1 LQSIGGGG
9 HLAIGFLECRDW
21 PRCVEKLE
29 VWKDQYLDKAW
40 PGWPKMIEVCHF
52 GQSLHRISVLRQGYG
67 CVAMDKRDPV
77 IVFTL
82 FPGGLAL
89 DFIGPHMVFSR
100 LPGARVL
107 LASTAGGEIHAEG
120 GITIGGLNRLA
131 DIERCDILCVPGGA
145 GINDAILDQVFLGE
159 LRRLAT
165 NAGFVTSVC
174 TGALALGA
182 AGLLRDKRAATHW
195 YAMEF
200 LAEFG
205 ATADPGRV
213 VHDGNIITSGG
224 VTAGID
230 FALSIAAEL
239 AGADTAQE
247 IQLQIEYAP
256 APPFNAGTPETAPR
270 AIVERV
276 REQYAAAVGQR
287 RAAVKIAAD
296 RLLAIGL

>member
-1 LQSIGGGG
+1 
-9 HLAIGFLECRDW
+9 
-21 PRCVEKLE
+21 
-29 VWKDQYLDKAW
+29 
-40 PGWPKMIEVCHF
+40 
-52 GQSLHRISVLRQGYG
+52 
-67 CVAMDKRDPV
+67 MDKRDPV

-120 GITIGGLNRLA
+120 GITIGGLHRLA

-182 AGLLRDKRAATHW
+182 AGLLRDS
-195 YAMEF
+195 
-200 LAEFG
+200 
-205 ATADPGRV
+205 V
-213 VHDGNIITSGG
+213 
-224 VTAGID
+224 
-230 FALSIAAEL
+230 
-239 AGADTAQE
+239 
-247 IQLQIEYAP
+247 
-256 APPFNAGTPETAPR
+256 
-270 AIVERV
+270 
-276 REQYAAAVGQR
+276 QR
-287 RAAVKIAAD
+287 PTGMR
-296 RLLAIGL
+296 